1 MTDVKSAGRTSRRDR
16 AKATR
21 LRILTSAQQLF
32 LDRGY
37 PDTTMD
43 DVAAAAGVAVQTVY
57 YTFKT
62 KSLLLRETIDLAS
75 TGQPDQPRAAERPWM
90 HEAITAGSGDR
101 ALAVAVENGVDIY
114 TRTMPLWPALQAASA
129 TDPDVQHYFS
139 SIVADRRAGMR
150 QLVRHLDELGYL
162 RRDTT
167 PEHGSDVVAALF
179 TPETYLAL
187 TRDAHWPIEKF
198 KAWLWQTLRTQLS
211 GRTGPA
217 PDALQG
223 LSYAPWVTTPAQG

>member
-1 MTDVKSAGRTSRRDR
+1 MTDVKSVGRSSRRDR

-32 LDRGY
+32 LERGY

-57 YTFKT
+57 YAFKT

-75 TGQPDQPRAAERPWM
+75 TGEPDQPRAAERAWM
-90 HEAITAGSGDR
+90 QEALSTESGDR

-114 TRTMPLWPALQAASA
+114 TRTVPLWPALQAASA
-129 TDPDVQHYFS
+129 NDPDVQHYFS
-139 SIVADRRAGMR
+139 SIVADRRAGMS

-162 RRDTT
+162 RPDISS
-167 PEHGSDVVAALF
+167 EHGADVVAALF
-179 TPETYLAL
+179 SPETYLAL
-187 TRDAHWPIEKF
+187 VRDAHWPIEKL

-223 LSYAPWVTTPAQG
+223 LSYTSGVSAPAP